1 MTSSPMKL
9 YNAQL
14 SPFAARCRLA
24 IYAKDIDVEMIDV
37 GPGDVPL
44 ELDTLTPMHKV
55 PLLVHGDVVVPES
68 ETICEYLEDLGLGT
82 PLRPEGAAAIARMR
96 LLARIGDLYIMEPM
110 GNLFAQINP
119 QGRDQALVDREM
131 IELVK
136 GIGWLEYYLDGSPF
150 AVGDRLSLADCALVP
165 MLFFFDQIGPM
176 FGEAAPLKHFPA
188 VAEYY
193 KGIPRHPAAAKVIA
207 ELDAALRRMM
217 GNKA

>member
-1 MTSSPMKL
+1 MTSYPMKL

-24 IYAKDIDVEMIDV
+24 IYAKGLDVELIDVA
-37 GPGDVPL
+37 PGAVPP

-68 ETICEYLEDLGLGT
+68 ETICEYLEDIGAGT
-82 PLRPEGAAAIARMR
+82 PLRPEDAVERARMR
-96 LLARIGDLYIMEPM
+96 LLSRIGDLYIMEPM
-110 GNLFAQINP
+110 GELFGHINP

-131 IELVK
+131 AELLK
-136 GIGWLEYYLDGSPF
+136 AIGWLEHYLDGSPF
-150 AVGDRLSLADCALVP
+150 AVGGRLSLADCALVP

-176 FGEAAPLKHFPA
+176 FGHASPLKNYPS
-188 VAEYY
+188 AEAYY
-193 KGIPRHPAAAKVIA
+193 KGIQAHPAAAKVVA

-217 GNKA
+217 GN

>member
-24 IYAKDIDVEMIDV
+24 IYAKGLDVEMIDV
-37 GPGDVPL
+37 APGAVPP

-55 PLLVHGDVVVPES
+55 PLLAHGDVVVPES
-68 ETICEYLEDLGLGT
+68 ETICEYLEDIGAGA
-82 PLRPEGAAAIARMR
+82 PLRPEDAVERARMR
-96 LLARIGDLYIMEPM
+96 LLSRIGDLYIMEPM
-110 GNLFAQINP
+110 GELFGHINP

-131 IELVK
+131 AELLK
-136 GIGWLEYYLDGSPF
+136 AIGWLEHYLDGSPF
-150 AVGDRLSLADCALVP
+150 AVGGRLSLADCALVP

-176 FGEAAPLKHFPA
+176 FGHASPLKNHPS
-188 VAEYY
+188 AEAYY
-193 KGIPRHPAAAKVIA
+193 KGIQAHPAAAKVVA

-217 GNKA
+217 GN

>member
-1 MTSSPMKL
+1 MTSSMKL

-14 SPFAARCRLA
+14 SPYAARCRLA
-24 IYAKDIDVEMIDV
+24 IHAKGLDVAMIDV
-37 GPGDVPL
+37 APGAVPP

-68 ETICEYLEDLGLGT
+68 ETICEYLEDLNLGT
-82 PLRPEGAAAIARMR
+82 SLRPEGAAHIARMR

-110 GNLFAQINP
+110 GNLFGQINP

-131 IELVK
+131 AELLK
-136 GIGWLEYYLDGSPF
+136 GIGWLNHYLDGSPF

-165 MLFFFDQIGPM
+165 MLFFFDRIGPM
-176 FGEAAPLKHFPA
+176 FGEATPLKHFPA
-188 VAEYY
+188 TDAYFGSVQN
-193 KGIPRHPAAAKVIA
+193 HPSAAKVVA

-217 GNKA
+217 GS

>member
-1 MTSSPMKL
+1 MKL

-14 SPFAARCRLA
+14 SPFAARCRLS
-24 IYAKDIDVEMIDV
+24 IYAKGVDVEMIDV
-37 GPGDVPL
+37 GPGAVPP

-68 ETICEYLEDLGLGT
+68 ETICEYLEDLNLGAS
-82 PLRPEGAAAIARMR
+82 LRPEGAAAMAHMR

-110 GNLFAQINP
+110 GELFGQINP

-131 IELVK
+131 AELVK
-136 GIGWLEYYLDGSPF
+136 GIGWLEHYLDGSPF

-165 MLFFFDQIGPM
+165 MLFFFDRIGPM
-176 FGEAAPLKHFPA
+176 FGEASPLKKFPSTNA
-188 VAEYY
+188 YY
-193 KGIPRHPAAAKVIA
+193 QGIQNHPAAARVIA

-217 GNKA
+217 GS

>member
-1 MTSSPMKL
+1 MTSSMKM

-14 SPFAARCRLA
+14 SPYAARCRLA
-24 IYAKDIDVEMIDV
+24 IHAKELDVTMIDVE
-37 GPGDVPL
+37 PGAVPS

-68 ETICEYLEDLGLGT
+68 ETICEYLEDLNLGA
-82 PLRPEGAAAIARMR
+82 PLRPEGAAEIARMR

-110 GNLFAQINP
+110 GNLFGQINP

-131 IELVK
+131 AELLK

-165 MLFFFDQIGPM
+165 MLFFFNRIGPM
-176 FGEAAPLKHFPA
+176 FGEATPLKTFPA
-188 VAEYY
+188 ADAYY
-193 KGIPRHPAAAKVIA
+193 KSVQRHPSAALVVA

-217 GNKA
+217 GS